1 MRLIEGQ
8 KAKDF
13 STSDIFGNEI
23 ILENFKGKKILLS
36 YYRYA
41 SCPLCNLR
49 VSELIE
55 QETYFKEKGLVLLAV
70 FQSPKDRILEYVG
83 KQNTPFPIIADPEQR
98 LYKLYGVEVSGL
110 GLIRALFKP
119 GKFKEALNKGFHTG
133 TMEGP
138 KSRIP
143 ADFII
148 DEDGIILKAYYGKD
162 IGDHMP
168 IETIREVIDTVNKK

>member
-8 KAKDF
+8 KSKAF
-13 STSDIFGNEI
+13 STSDILENEI

-36 YYRYA
+36 FYRYA

-49 VSELIE
+49 VSELIG
-55 QETYFKEKGLVLLAV
+55 QDTYFKEKGLVLLAI

-138 KSRIP
+138 KTRIP

-148 DEDGIILKAYYGKD
+148 GENGIILKAYYGKD

-168 IETIREVIDTVNKK
+168 IEMIEEVLDKVK

>member
-8 KAKDF
+8 KAKEF
-13 STSDIFGNEI
+13 KTSDIFDNEI
-23 ILENFKGKKILLS
+23 KLESFKGKKILLS
-36 YYRYA
+36 FYRYA

-55 QETYFKEKGLVLLAV
+55 KDDYFKEKGLELLAI
-70 FQSPKDRILEYVG
+70 FQSPKDKILEYVG

-98 LYKLYGVEVSGL
+98 LYSLYGVEVSGI

-143 ADFII
+143 ADFLI
-148 DEDGIILKAYYGKD
+148 DESGIILKAYYGKD

-168 IETIREVIDTVNKK
+168 IERIREVL

>member
-1 MRLIEGQ
+1 MRLTEGQ
-8 KAKDF
+8 KAIDF
-13 STSDIFGNEI
+13 KTNDIFGNEI
-23 ILENFKGKKILLS
+23 TLENLRGKKILLS
-36 YYRYA
+36 FYRYA

-49 VSELIE
+49 VSELVE
-55 QETYFKEKGLVLLAV
+55 QDAFFKEKDLSLLAI

-119 GKFKEALNKGFHTG
+119 GKFKEALSKGFHTG

-168 IETIREVIDTVNKK
+168 IEMIREVINTVK

>member
-13 STSDIFGNEI
+13 STSDIFGNDI
-23 ILENFKGKKILLS
+23 ILQNFKGKKILLS
-36 YYRYA
+36 FYRYA

-49 VSELIE
+49 VSELID
-55 QETYFKEKGLVLLAV
+55 QDAYFKEEGLELLAI

-83 KQNTPFPIIADPEQR
+83 KQNTPFSIIADPEQR
-98 LYKLYGVEVSGL
+98 LYNLYGVEISGL

-138 KSRIP
+138 KTRIP

-148 DEDGIILKAYYGKD
+148 GENGIILKAYYGKD

-168 IETIREVIDTVNKK
+168 IEMIKEVIDTVK

>member
-13 STSDIFGNEI
+13 EVKDIFDNNI
-23 ILENFKGKKILLS
+23 TLEKHRGKKILLS
-36 YYRYA
+36 FYRYA

-55 QETYFKEKGLVLLAV
+55 QDDYFKEKGLELIAI
-70 FQSPKDRILEYVG
+70 FQSPADRILEYVG

-110 GLIRALFKP
+110 GLIKALFKP

-143 ADFII
+143 ADFLI
-148 DEDGIILKAYYGKD
+148 DEKGIILKAYYGKD

-168 IETIREVIDTVNKK
+168 IEMIKDLL

>member
-8 KAKDF
+8 KAKDLN
-13 STSDIFGNEI
+13 TTDIFDNEI
-23 ILENFKGKKILLS
+23 TLENFKGKKILLS
-36 YYRYA
+36 FYRYA

-55 QETYFKEKGLVLLAV
+55 QDNYFKEKGLEILAI
-70 FQSPKDRILEYVG
+70 FQSPKESILEYVG
-83 KQNTPFPIIADPEQR
+83 KQNVPFPIIADPEQR
-98 LYKLYGVEVSGL
+98 LYKLYGVEVSCL

-148 DEDGIILKAYYGKD
+148 DENKIILKAYYGKD

-168 IETIREVIDTVNKK
+168 IEMIKDLL